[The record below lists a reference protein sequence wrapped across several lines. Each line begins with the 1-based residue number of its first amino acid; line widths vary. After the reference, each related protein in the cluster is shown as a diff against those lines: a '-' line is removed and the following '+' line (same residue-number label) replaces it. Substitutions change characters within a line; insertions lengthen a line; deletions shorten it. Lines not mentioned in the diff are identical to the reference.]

1 MIIPLMGAAGRNRA
15 LYSVSSGRN
24 IVTVAHILAEKGSSV
39 VTVRPDDPL
48 ADAIHLLTENGIGA
62 LVVMGEARTVVG
74 IISERDIMHALAAQG
89 ATALDLPVSSQMT
102 RKVVTCRRE
111 TTNDEVMRLMT
122 EGRFRHMP
130 VCESGKLVGI
140 ISIRDVIERQ
150 LAVLEAE
157 RQAMRDY
164 ISTA

>member
-1 MIIPLMGAAGRNRA
+1 M
-15 LYSVSSGRN
+15 
-24 IVTVAHILAEKGSSV
+24 TVAHILAEKGASV
-39 VTVRPDDPL
+39 ITVRPGNPL
-48 ADAIHLLTENGIGA
+48 ADAIHLLVENGIGA
-62 LVVMGEARTVVG
+62 LVVMDEAHTVVG
-74 IISERDIMHALAAQG
+74 IISERDIMHALATHG
-89 ATALDLPVSSQMT
+89 TSALDLPVSSQMT

-111 TTNDEVMRLMT
+111 TTNDEVMQLMT

-157 RQAMRDY
+157 RQAMHDY
-164 ISTA
+164 INMA